1 MSWPGRA
8 PQRFTNRSAH
18 QDLPGT
24 LLHDLFGCTN
34 PYNDYSSGGNLFD
47 AKSWE
52 WIVAG
57 SYNSYAVIEPDKIVV
72 NNVGGLVELLGPDY
86 RPDPALRLDASRIED
101 VMLEMR
107 RFYK

>member
-1 MSWPGRA
+1 MDWPGRA
-8 PQRFTNRSAH
+8 PQVFTHRSAH

-24 LLHDLFGCTN
+24 LLRELFDCTN
-34 PYNDYSSGGNLFD
+34 PYTDYSSGGNLFD
-47 AKSWE
+47 AQSWP

-57 SYNSYAVIEPDKIVV
+57 SYTSYAIVEPDKIVV
-72 NNVGGLVELLGPDY
+72 NNPGGLVELLGPDY
-86 RPDPALRLDASRIED
+86 RPDPELQLDPQRIED